1 MAESAVRFLLQRLAP
16 VLENKVKLFTEVQ
29 AEVIYLKGQ
38 LELIRA
44 FLRVADALEESD
56 EELKV
61 WVKQVRDVV
70 YEAEDL
76 LDELELVQV
85 HNHTNGFSIYLRI
98 RNMKA
103 RYRIAHEL
111 KSINSRLKTI
121 SSSRK
126 RFLSQLETSSVASN
140 SINTGTTNWQRLYSR
155 LNDEYP
161 DGHVQGS
168 HSIIEL
174 FVFFPCL
181 QDRSVSI
188 LVVNVL
194 KRVLK

>member
-1 MAESAVRFLLQRLAP
+1 MGFLLQRLAP
-16 VLENKVKLFTEVQ
+16 VFENKVKLFTGVQ
-29 AEVIYLKGQ
+29 AEVICLKGQ

-56 EELKV
+56 DELKV

-70 YEAEDL
+70 HEAEDL
-76 LDELELVQV
+76 LDELELVQL

-103 RYRIAHEL
+103 RYRIAHDL
-111 KSINSRLKTI
+111 KSINSRLKAI

-126 RFLSQLETSSVASN
+126 LDSSSVASN
-140 SINTGTTNWQRLYSR
+140 SINTGTTNWHRFHSQVMNI
-155 LNDEYP
+155 LNS
-161 DGHVQGS
+161 HVLGS
-168 HSIIEL
+168 HSIMKF
-174 FVFFPCL
+174 FVFFHFV

-188 LVVNVL
+188 QMYLFCCL
-194 KRVLK
+194 HYYIS

>member
-1 MAESAVRFLLQRLAP
+1 MAESAVGFLLQRLAP
-16 VLENKVKLFTEVQ
+16 VFENKVKLFTGVQ

-70 YEAEDL
+70 HEAEDL

-111 KSINSRLKTI
+111 KSINSRIKVI

-126 RFLSQLETSSVASN
+126 RFLSILDTSSVAS
-140 SINTGTTNWQRLYSR
+140 SSMNTGTTNWKRLYSR
-155 LNDEYP
+155 LSDEYP
-161 DGHVQGS
+161 NGHGQGS
-168 HSIIEL
+168 QSIMRL
-174 FVFFPCL
+174 FLFLPCV
-181 QDRSVSI
+181 QDSCRECFETCCEV
-188 LVVNVL
+188 
-194 KRVLK
+194 KKTC